1 MFHVIVMPLVSAA
14 LGQFFRGERL
24 SLLAVLN
31 RLYDQ
36 LENHADRYRS
46 RRNAQ
51 RPDDY
56 FNYLVNLVDEEGWHT
71 LCFTVDDRQAAG
83 HLFVDG
89 VSHRLGRFRF

>member
-1 MFHVIVMPLVSAA
+1 MFHVVVMPLVSAA
-14 LGQFFRGERL
+14 LGRFCQGKRDP
-24 SLLAVLN
+24 LLAVLN

-36 LENHADRYRS
+36 LENHANRYRG

-56 FNYLVNLVDEEGWHT
+56 FDYLVNLFDEEGWHT
-71 LCFTVDDRQAAG
+71 LRFTVDDRQAAD

-89 VSHRLGRFRF
+89 VSHRSGRFRV

>member
-1 MFHVIVMPLVSAA
+1 MFNVIVMPAVSAA
-14 LGQFFRGERL
+14 LGRLFSGERDP
-24 SLLAVLN
+24 LLAVLN

-56 FNYLVNLVDEEGWHT
+56 FDYLINLFDDAGWHT
-71 LCFTVDDRQAAG
+71 LRFTVDDRQAAG
-83 HLFVDG
+83 YLFVDG
-89 VSHRLGRFRF
+89 VSHGPGRFRF